1 MHWKQQSLDRRS
13 KPVVRD
19 KSAVILARQVRR
31 ERAVVL
37 AIEEARAGG
46 CPDPTADAI
55 AAKCEQPIGLVRW
68 MLPRIIVK
76 PQDA

>member
-1 MHWKQQSLDRRS
+1 MHWKQQPLDKRN
-13 KPVVRD
+13 KLVVTD
-19 KSAVILARQVRR
+19 NSAVILARQIRR
-31 ERAVVL
+31 ERAVVM

-55 AAKCEQPIGLVRW
+55 AEKCELPIGLLRW

-76 PQDA
+76 PKDA